1 MNKRITVAALVLALG
16 IGGAQAMRAEAAA
29 TEPKPQGDLT
39 IVVVESLE
47 QGPGRLANFDRMSEV
62 FTDVFTARKWPLNI
76 KIERFASNTQSDA
89 TQLRVFYKGTYEET
103 PGELSFH
110 AWMTLYEHGNKHDFG
125 VVTYRYQVRPFQ
137 QEEIILER
145 VFRGAA
151 EVAADKVKAVL
162 FPKAPGKKP

>member
-76 KIERFASNTQSDA
+76 KIERFASTPKA
-89 TQLRVFYKGTYEET
+89 TQRSSGYFTRAPTRRPRASSPST
-103 PGELSFH
+103 PG
-110 AWMTLYEHGNKHDFG
+110 
-125 VVTYRYQVRPFQ
+125 
-137 QEEIILER
+137 
-145 VFRGAA
+145 
-151 EVAADKVKAVL
+151 
-162 FPKAPGKKP
+162 